1 MHRQHRARQRCGT
14 RDVEWAV
21 GKGWVVECLCYIYHL
36 HDRGMCVCG
45 TTYVW
50 RHSGLAFFRFA
61 KSWFI
66 DTLFI
71 AASSGTFGNI
81 FDFKF

>member
-1 MHRQHRARQRCGT
+1 M
-14 RDVEWAV
+14 
-21 GKGWVVECLCYIYHL
+21 VECLYYIYDL
-36 HDRGMCVCG
+36 HVRGMRVCG

-50 RHSGLAFFRFA
+50 RHSGHAFFRFA

-66 DTLFI
+66 DTPFI

-81 FDFKF
+81 FDFKFQAGAGVLANCLISGSGFEEF